1 MEPVFHWSSMIKSC
15 LQCVP
20 MYVHSYSVIACRWVC
35 PKPASYCVTGPDWS
49 FHDLL
54 ILFWAKKLYPTY
66 SDITSWVNAHH
77 IWSLISVRM
86 SCAPKYRDSG
96 LVRRWYDLQ
105 SMKNSSAPCCDTII
119 EHTSQQF
126 LWTQPAFQSNTR
138 SSTLWVVCAREKQD
152 HHQKP
157 PPQLAERQSSASST
171 EQTSERTISASA
183 GGSQGTP
190 SWWWILKL
198 LFLWDSCAPTNRIL
212 CERENGAAFAKP
224 NKWIAI
230 TGF

>member
-1 MEPVFHWSSMIKSC
+1 MS
-15 LQCVP
+15 Q
-20 MYVHSYSVIACRWVC
+20 
-35 PKPASYCVTGPDWS
+35 ASFLLCDWTW
-49 FHDLL
+49 L
-54 ILFWAKKLYPTY
+54 ILSWFVDTFWAKKLYPTY

-212 CERENGAAFAKP
+212 CERENGAALPSQISELQLPDSRCKSFEHIDCTVYASL
-224 NKWIAI
+224 NVINRY
-230 TGF
+230 T